1 MANLVN
7 DSILKKV
14 YNNYMRK
21 IKNIVNTLLLI
32 LFVFSV
38 GVSLAALLFVKN
50 NSNFNFKDLLNI
62 EKSTSSN
69 PLEKNINKEV
79 TKRVVVL
86 EENAVID
93 VIEKSSPAVVSIVSD
108 TVSLDPFRG
117 FVQQENGIGTGFLV
131 GDNYVFTNKH
141 VVAAD
146 LTYKVV
152 LNDGETTYD
161 VLEKHLDP
169 LNDFAILK
177 IDNQGKK
184 LPKLNL
190 GDSDNLRVGQTVI
203 AIGNALGEFSNTASK
218 GIISGIGRSI
228 VAGDPFGSTE
238 LLDDVIQT
246 DAALNPGNSGGP
258 LLDLS
263 GNVIGIN
270 VARSEGGEN
279 LGFSIPV
286 NAIKA
291 VYESFLETGEI
302 QRPYLGI
309 RYSLNTEESSALNR
323 VPVGAIVFDV
333 LPDTPA
339 KKAGLKKFDVILEVD
354 GEKVTKKN
362 SLAKIIARKKVGQEI
377 TLKIDREGK
386 QKEIKLVLEPA
397 K

>member
-1 MANLVN
+1 MKDL
-7 DSILKKV
+7 L
-14 YNNYMRK
+14 
-21 IKNIVNTLLLI
+21 NTLLLI
-32 LFVFSV
+32 LFVFAV
-38 GVSLAALLFVKN
+38 GVSLAALIFVKN
-50 NSNFNFKDLLNI
+50 NADFSFKDLLKLERNV
-62 EKSTSSN
+62 STN
-69 PLEKNINKEV
+69 PLEKNITKQV

-117 FVQQENGIGTGFLV
+117 FVEQESGIGTGFIV

-141 VVAAD
+141 VVSAN
-146 LTYKVV
+146 LNYKVV
-152 LNDGETTYD
+152 LNDGTTTYE

-177 IDNQGKK
+177 IDNQDKD
-184 LPKLNL
+184 LPHLPL
-190 GDSDNLRVGQTVI
+190 GDSDTLRVGQTVI

-218 GIISGIGRSI
+218 GIVSGIGRTI

-263 GNVIGIN
+263 GNVVGIN

-279 LGFSIPV
+279 IGFSIPV
-286 NAIKA
+286 NAIKS

-333 LPDTPA
+333 LPNSPA
-339 KKAGLKKFDVILEVD
+339 QKAGLKKYDVILEVD
-354 GEKVTKKN
+354 GEKINKNN
-362 SLAKIIARKKVGQEI
+362 SLAKIIARKKVGQEV

-386 QKEIKLVLEPA
+386 EKELKLVLEAA

>member
-1 MANLVN
+1 MKRMKDL
-7 DSILKKV
+7 L
-14 YNNYMRK
+14 
-21 IKNIVNTLLLI
+21 NTLLLI
-32 LFVFSV
+32 LFVFAV
-38 GVSLAALLFVKN
+38 GVSLAALIFVKN
-50 NSNFNFKDLLNI
+50 NADFSFKDLLKLERNV
-62 EKSTSSN
+62 STN
-69 PLEKNINKEV
+69 PLEKNITKQV

-117 FVQQENGIGTGFLV
+117 FVEQESGIGTGFIV

-141 VVAAD
+141 VVSAN
-146 LTYKVV
+146 LNYKVV
-152 LNDGETTYD
+152 LNDGTTTYE

-177 IDNQGKK
+177 IDNQDKD
-184 LPKLNL
+184 LPHLPL
-190 GDSDNLRVGQTVI
+190 GDSDTLRVGQTVI

-218 GIISGIGRSI
+218 GIVSGIGRTI

-263 GNVIGIN
+263 GNVVGIN

-279 LGFSIPV
+279 IGFSIPV
-286 NAIKA
+286 NAIKS

-333 LPDTPA
+333 LPNSPA
-339 KKAGLKKFDVILEVD
+339 QKAGLKKYDVILEVD
-354 GEKVTKKN
+354 GEKINKNN
-362 SLAKIIARKKVGQEI
+362 SLAKIIARKKVGQEV

-386 QKEIKLVLEPA
+386 EKELKLVLEAA